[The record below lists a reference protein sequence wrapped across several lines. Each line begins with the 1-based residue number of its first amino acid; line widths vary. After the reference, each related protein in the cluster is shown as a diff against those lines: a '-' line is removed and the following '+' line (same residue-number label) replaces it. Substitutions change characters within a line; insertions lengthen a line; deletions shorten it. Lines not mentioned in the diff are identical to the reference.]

1 MTIATTTA
9 KLKVEEKPN
18 RCIENTFF
26 PERFGH
32 TRTKEENH
40 CADIDARN
48 RVKCSFSHT
57 NKKSFHVVLIVY
69 AQERLV

>member
-1 MTIATTTA
+1 MTIATATA

-48 RVKCSFSHT
+48 RVS
-57 NKKSFHVVLIVY
+57 VLSLT
-69 AQERLV
+69 QTKNHFM